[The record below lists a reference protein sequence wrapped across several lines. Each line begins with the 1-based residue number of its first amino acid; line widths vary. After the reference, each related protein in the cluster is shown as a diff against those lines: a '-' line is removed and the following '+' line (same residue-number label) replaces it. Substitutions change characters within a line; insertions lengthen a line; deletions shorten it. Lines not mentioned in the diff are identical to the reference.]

1 MINFFY
7 IVYGIFIYLIVNKY
21 YCKKTLEKMT
31 DLNSVEN
38 IVKSQYQ
45 TDYSNFVNLSEK
57 ISYFLG
63 RSDKKFKVKDLDV
76 KVNFNHLP
84 AFSIVPFYSAEIP
97 EGWILCDGKQKY
109 KDENGKE
116 FTSPDLT
123 DRFIMSDSTA
133 YGSKMNKDYSRKV
146 DKNHYNF
153 SHEHGRLNNTAGGHQ
168 HSRTRDYVFAN
179 SFPKL
184 VGNTK
189 KSNAK
194 DAHFAAFNDYGIG
207 HGIMG
212 DRSFSWNEL
221 NYRKTT
227 SSSSGGH
234 EHHSDQRGK
243 KSKSNIIR
251 IYPPYYKLVY
261 IMKVPSFKIEKTPKA
276 S

>member
-21 YCKKTLEKMT
+21 YCKKTLEKIT

-63 RSDKKFKVKDLDV
+63 KSDKKFKVKDLDV

-84 AFSIVPFYSAEIP
+84 AFSIVPFYSKKIP
-97 EGWILCDGKQKY
+97 EGWIVCDGKQKY

-116 FTSPDLT
+116 YTSPDLT
-123 DRFIMSDSTA
+123 DRFIMSDSTT
-133 YGSKMNKDYSRKV
+133 YGSKMNKDYTRKV

-153 SHEHGRLNNTAGGHQ
+153 SHEHGKLNNTAGGHQ
-168 HSRTRDYVFAN
+168 HNRSRDYVFAN
-179 SFPKL
+179 SRPK
-184 VGNTK
+184 K
-189 KSNAK
+189 IHQASNVK
-194 DAHFAAFNDYGIG
+194 DGYFAAFNDLGFGSGIK
-207 HGIMG
+207 G
-212 DRSFSWNEL
+212 DRAFGWNEL
-221 NYRKTT
+221 NFRKIN
-227 SSSSGGH
+227 SSTSGGH
-234 EHHSDQRGK
+234 EHHSYTQG
-243 KSKSNIIR
+243 KSNKNNIIK

-261 IMKVPSFKIEKTPKA
+261 IMKVPSFKIEKI
-276 S
+276 